1 MDPGSFGVGGVWV
14 PGCFG
19 LEGHVRV
26 GPSGLGGAGDMWVLG
41 GLGAQ
46 ILGPLVWELGCL
58 VSLGWGGLGSFG
70 VGEVLGVWTP
80 GSFR

>member
-1 MDPGSFGVGGVWV
+1 
-14 PGCFG
+14 
-19 LEGHVRV
+19 
-26 GPSGLGGAGDMWVLG
+26 MWVLG